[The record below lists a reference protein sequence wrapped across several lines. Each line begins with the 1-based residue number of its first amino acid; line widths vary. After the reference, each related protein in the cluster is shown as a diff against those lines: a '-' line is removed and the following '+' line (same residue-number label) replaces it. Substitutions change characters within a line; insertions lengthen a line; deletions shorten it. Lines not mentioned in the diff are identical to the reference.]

1 MDLRIWNSV
10 GRETLGWIGRVE
22 KPSGGSARSRGLRA
36 AWLGWKTFG
45 WTSQVVKPSG
55 GSAGSQSLRA
65 AWPGWK
71 AFGWTSQVGKPSGGS
86 ARSQSL
92 RAAWPGW
99 KALGWTS
106 QVGKPSGRLTG
117 EASGVFSG
125 ARCNDPVS
133 EHLSPLAYF
142 GPLPDQKNKPMASW
156 VLCGLLLHGSGEWER
171 AYNGHRPI
179 KSEPPG
185 PWDAKRLWLPGG
197 QRQVTCSRV
206 SAPVPLL

>member
-55 GSAGSQSLRA
+55 GSARSQSLRA

-71 AFGWTSQVGKPSGGS
+71 AF
-86 ARSQSL
+86 
-92 RAAWPGW
+92 
-99 KALGWTS
+99 GWTS

-133 EHLSPLAYF
+133 EHLSLLAYF
-142 GPLPDQKNKPMASW
+142 GPHSNPRFCRAAMKGRRGVKQTARPLGREASL
-156 VLCGLLLHGSGEWER
+156 VAGRSASGNVFPCLCTCAAFVR
-171 AYNGHRPI
+171 ADRGAVNNILWPEGPLTLNLVGANDDI
-179 KSEPPG
+179 IPPG
-185 PWDAKRLWLPGG
+185 WPG
-197 QRQVTCSRV
+197 R
-206 SAPVPLL
+206 

>member
-55 GSAGSQSLRA
+55 GSARSQSLRA

-71 AFGWTSQVGKPSGGS
+71 AF
-86 ARSQSL
+86 
-92 RAAWPGW
+92 
-99 KALGWTS
+99 GWTS

>member
-1 MDLRIWNSV
+1 MGLRTWNSV

-55 GSAGSQSLRA
+55 GSARSQSLRA

-71 AFGWTSQVGKPSGGS
+71 AF
-86 ARSQSL
+86 
-92 RAAWPGW
+92 
-99 KALGWTS
+99 GWTS

-133 EHLSPLAYF
+133 EHLSPLTYF
-142 GPLPDQKNKPMASW
+142 GPPPPAAFPLHC
-156 VLCGLLLHGSGEWER
+156 CGANANRPAPGTRSVFGCR
-171 AYNGHRPI
+171 AVSVR
-179 KSEPPG
+179 ST
-185 PWDAKRLWLPGG
+185 R
-197 QRQVTCSRV
+197 SRV